1 MTEEFEAWKAE
12 QAACWLSRIRRARGA
27 YLAALGALEEAE
39 AAAEGVDGI
48 DYSRQQVSSS
58 CSCARME
65 SMMPRIEA
73 ARARVSERR
82 DELDAMA
89 DEAFARLSCMPDA
102 ALARL
107 LWRYY
112 VRGLEWDEAGAS
124 LGWSHDQTMRR
135 RRRALAMAFEV
146 MPADFRPPMPRA
158 L

>member
-12 QAACWLSRIRRARGA
+12 QAAGWLSRIRRARGA
-27 YLAALGALEEAE
+27 YLVALGALEEAE
-39 AAAEGVDGI
+39 AAAEGVEGI
-48 DYSRQQVSSS
+48 DYARQPVSSS
-58 CSCARME
+58 CSGARVE
-65 SMMPRIEA
+65 SMMPRIDA
-73 ARARVSERR
+73 ARARVAERR

-89 DEAFARLSCMPDA
+89 EDAMARLSCMPDGS
-102 ALARL
+102 LAVL
-107 LWRYY
+107 LWSYY

-146 MPADFRPPMPRA
+146 MPAEFRPPMPRA